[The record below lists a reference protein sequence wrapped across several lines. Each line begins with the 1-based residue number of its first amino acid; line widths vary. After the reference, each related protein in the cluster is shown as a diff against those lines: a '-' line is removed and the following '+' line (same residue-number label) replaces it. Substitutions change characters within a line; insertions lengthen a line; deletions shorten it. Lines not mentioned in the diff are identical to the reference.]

1 MCEEHLS
8 LCVSLSLRSVFIEQ
22 TGEHAVPFIRTSLHT
37 VTGRGC
43 FGWRE
48 FLNASWKLGL
58 FVAANRISPGSLKR
72 RHRTGAWNLC
82 SSSSRQVPVEDK
94 LLPRNKLCL

>member
-8 LCVSLSLRSVFIEQ
+8 LLSLSLTLRSMFIEQ
-22 TGEHAVPFIRTSLHT
+22 TGEHAVPFVRTSLHT

-48 FLNASWKLGL
+48 ILNASWKLGL

-72 RHRTGAWNLC
+72 RHPDRSLESLQQQKQT
-82 SSSSRQVPVEDK
+82 SSSGG
-94 LLPRNKLCL
+94 